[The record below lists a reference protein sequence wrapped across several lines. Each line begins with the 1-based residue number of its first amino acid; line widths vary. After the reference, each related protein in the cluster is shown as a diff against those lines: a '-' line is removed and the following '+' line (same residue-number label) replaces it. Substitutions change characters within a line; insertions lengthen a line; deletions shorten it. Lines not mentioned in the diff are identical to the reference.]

1 MGRPENLPQEEEP
14 QSGIVVV
21 FGYSL
26 QRGGP
31 PDAAGQARRREG
43 EEKTPSGSMEAKNF
57 IKISLDMESKLLYY
71 RKARVGELCAQNAMM

>member
-1 MGRPENLPQEEEP
+1 MGRPENLPQEEDP

-21 FGYSL
+21 IGYSL

-31 PDAAGQARRREG
+31 PDAAGQARRCEGKGKPLRLRE
-43 EEKTPSGSMEAKNF
+43 KNF